1 VLAPLGRDAIVA
13 SDLLREVGVEA
24 KTCASLGQF
33 AAELSEDVGVALV
46 TEEAIRTADL
56 RSISEWVDRQPAW
69 SDLPFIVLT
78 KRTGG
83 VDQNPLAARLAEIL
97 GNATFLERP
106 FHPTTF
112 VSLAKSAIKGRRRQY
127 EARARLDELHESE
140 ERLQTAI
147 TAGNLGSWE
156 LTLKDEELFAS
167 NKCKGFFGRSPPE
180 RFSYGDLLETIH
192 PDDLARMQA
201 AVRKAVAAGGDYA
214 IEYRV
219 VWPDK
224 TIHWVEIRARVVI
237 DRSGGRRMVGVSSDI
252 TQRKTFEE
260 SLRGMNETL
269 ERRVIERTAEL
280 DAAHKA
286 VIAEI
291 AQRELAEEKLRQSQ
305 KMEMIGQLTGGVAH
319 DFNNLLMAVI
329 ANLDLLKNRISGNDK
344 AARLIDSA
352 MQGARRGASL
362 TQRLLAFARRQ
373 DLTTEPHD
381 AVALVENMREL
392 IERSLGPTIEMHLQL
407 PARPLLAL
415 MDVNQVELALL
426 NLVVNARDA
435 MPDGGALRI
444 IVEPASVDKS
454 DDLKAGSYARI
465 TVIDTGTGMDSAT
478 LKRATEPFFST
489 KELGKG
495 TGLGLSMIHGL
506 ALQLNGAL
514 RLQSKVGQGTRAELW
529 MPTTDRMAA
538 AASVALPSQP
548 DRAGP
553 SGLSI
558 LVVDDDALVAM
569 STVDMLEELGH
580 DVAQASGGHEALAL
594 LNSDTHFDLLL
605 TDYSMPKMNGAEL
618 AKAARDLRPSLRLII
633 ATGFA
638 DLPEGEILNAP
649 KISKPYQQADLN
661 DAILRVYGLDA

>member
-1 VLAPLGRDAIVA
+1 MA
-13 SDLLREVGVEA
+13 SDLLREVGVDA
-24 KTCASLGQF
+24 KICASLAQF
-33 AAELSEDVGVALV
+33 AAELSDRVGVALV
-46 TEEAIRTADL
+46 TEEAVRTADL
-56 RSISEWVDRQPAW
+56 RSISNWVDHQPAW

-78 KRTGG
+78 KRSGG

-112 VSLAKSAIKGRRRQY
+112 VSLARSAIKGRKRQY
-127 EARARLDELHESE
+127 EARARLEELHESE

-156 LTLKDEELFAS
+156 LKLDGGELFAS
-167 NKCKGFFGRSPPE
+167 DRCKSFFGKSQSD
-180 RFSYGDLLETIH
+180 RFTYDDLLATIH
-192 PDDLARMQA
+192 PDDLEKMQA
-201 AVRKAVAAGGDYA
+201 AVRDAVAAGSDYA

-219 VWPDK
+219 VWPDRS
-224 TIHWVEIRARVVI
+224 IHWVEIRARIVT
-237 DRSGGRRMVGVSSDI
+237 DRGGARRMVGVSSEI

-260 SLRGMNETL
+260 NLRVMNETL
-269 ERRVIERTAEL
+269 EKRVIERTAEL

-286 VIAEI
+286 VITEI

-329 ANLDLLKNRISGNDK
+329 GNLDLLRRRIDGNDK
-344 AARLIDSA
+344 ASRLIDSA
-352 MQGARRGASL
+352 MQGARRGAAL

-373 DLTTEPHD
+373 DLTADPHD

-392 IERSLGPTIEMHLQL
+392 IERSLGTGIEMHLQL
-407 PARPLLAL
+407 PTQPLLAL

-426 NLVVNARDA
+426 NLVVNGRDA

-444 IVEPASVDKS
+444 VVERAAEKKT
-454 DDLKAGSYARI
+454 DDLAAGDYVRI
-465 TVIDTGTGMDSAT
+465 IVTDNGTGMDAAT
-478 LKRATEPFFST
+478 LARATEPFFST

-514 RLQSKVGQGTRAELW
+514 RLHSTVGQGTRAELW
-529 MPTTDRMAA
+529 LPATDRQ
-538 AASVALPSQP
+538 VAVCDTAPSRP

-553 SGLSI
+553 DSLSI
-558 LVVDDDALVAM
+558 LVVDDDVLVAM

-580 DVAQASGGHEALAL
+580 EVTQASDGQEALAL
-594 LNSDTHFDLLL
+594 LESNTHFDLLL

-618 AKAARDLRPSLRLII
+618 AKAALSLRPSLRLII

-638 DLPEGEILNAP
+638 DLPKGEILNAP
-649 KISKPYQQADLN
+649 KISKPYLQSDLN